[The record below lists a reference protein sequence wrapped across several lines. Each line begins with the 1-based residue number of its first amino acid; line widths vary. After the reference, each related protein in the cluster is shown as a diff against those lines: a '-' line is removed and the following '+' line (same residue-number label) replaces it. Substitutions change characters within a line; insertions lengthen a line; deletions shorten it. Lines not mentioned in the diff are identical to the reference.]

1 MYEIKH
7 DTVLVTGATSGIG
20 QQVAQD
26 YAERGWNVVACGR
39 NQAKLAELKLKYPN
53 IETLAFDITD
63 LAGCREALRSLEPTP
78 TLWVLNAGDCEYIDE
93 GQMDAELF
101 KRVINVNVIGL
112 TNCIDAIQDHFIPGH
127 RLAIVGSISSELA
140 LPRAEAYGA
149 SKAAVKY
156 LAHTLKMDL
165 APKQVH
171 VSTIFPGFVET
182 PLTDKNTFAMP
193 MIVTASQ
200 ASQALISGLEK
211 GKSNIYFPR
220 RFTSIIRLLG
230 SLPYAW
236 QAAIVGRM
244 LKQP

>member
-1 MYEIKH
+1 MYEINH
-7 DTVLVTGATSGIG
+7 ETVLVTGATSGIG
-20 QQVAQD
+20 QQVALD
-26 YAERGWNVVACGR
+26 YAKRGLNVVACGR
-39 NQAKLAELKLKYPN
+39 NLAKLAEMRLKYPN

-63 LAGCREALRSLEPTP
+63 LQGCREALSALEPTP

-93 GQMDAELF
+93 GRMDAELF
-101 KRVINVNVIGL
+101 QRVINVNVIGL
-112 TNCIDAIQDHFIPGH
+112 TNCIDAIQDQFVPGH
-127 RLAIVGSISSELA
+127 RVAIVGSISSELA

-193 MIVTASQ
+193 MIVTVEQ
-200 ASQALISGLEK
+200 ASKALISGLDK
-211 GKSNIYFPR
+211 GKSNIYFPK

-230 SLPYAW
+230 SLPYNW
-236 QAAIVGRM
+236 QAAIIGRL
-244 LKQP
+244 LKQR